1 METKRYSDDWE
12 LLAHFFPEGWE
23 SKAKELGAITR
34 LRKFN
39 SVSDLLRLLL
49 IHLADGCSM
58 REATTRAKHGHLIDI
73 SDVALL
79 KRLRV
84 SSEWFRWMSLELLK
98 RRGLSFEPPKM
109 ISQYNIRSV
118 DASVISEPGSTGTD
132 WRLHY
137 CIKLFGLQCDQ
148 FILSR
153 QDIGES
159 FVNFKIQEKDLMI
172 GDRAYGRLNGLSHV
186 KNHGGFFIARLKNK
200 AFKIYNQKSREINLL
215 DELKELSIGDIID
228 IDIKANTKEFP
239 DFEMRLCAIRKSDAE
254 AEKSMKKAK
263 QEQNKKQRTINP
275 ETIELHRYVIL
286 ITSLPKEIP
295 AHNILELYRIRWQIE
310 IAFKRLKS
318 ILGLGHLPKVDDKSC
333 RAWLHGKMFVA
344 LLAQSIVDEGHFFS
358 PWGYPVRRQCA

>member
-1 METKRYSDDWE
+1 METNRYDDDWE
-12 LLAHFFPEGWE
+12 LLAHFFPDGWE
-23 SKAKELGAITR
+23 IKAKELGAIQR

-39 SVSDLLRLLL
+39 SVSDILRLLL

-58 REATTRAKHGHLIDI
+58 REATARAKHGNLADI

-98 RRGLSFEPPKM
+98 RRGLYINPPNLF
-109 ISQYNIRSV
+109 SQYNVRSV

-148 FILSR
+148 FTLSR
-153 QDIGES
+153 QDLGES
-159 FVNFKIQEKDLMI
+159 FVNFKIQKNDLII

-200 AFKIYNQKSREINLL
+200 SFKIYNHKGQELNLL
-215 DELKELSIGDIID
+215 DELKQLSIGEIIE
-228 IDIKANTKEFP
+228 IDIKANTKEYP
-239 DFEMRLCAIRKSDAE
+239 NFEMRLCAIRKSDTE
-254 AEKSMKKAK
+254 AEKSMRKAK
-263 QEQNKKQRTINP
+263 KEQNKKQRSINP

-286 ITSLPKEIP
+286 INSLPKEIP
-295 AHNILELYRIRWQIE
+295 AHSILELYRTRWQIE

-318 ILGLGHLPKVDDKSC
+318 ILGLGHLPKVDEESC

-344 LLAQSIVDEGHFFS
+344 LLAQAIVDESHFFS
-358 PWGYPVRRQCA
+358 PWGYPIRRHCA